1 MKFVTIIKKSSDY
14 TLIREVDWV
23 NLTVCP
29 KGTVDGGD
37 SVSDF
42 EDSSLQ
48 VDYFL
53 QDRVKFIGFSQV
65 KVMWLF

>member
-1 MKFVTIIKKSSDY
+1 M
-14 TLIREVDWV
+14 

-65 KVMWLF
+65 KVM